1 MNPHHLQFGSVDWSI
16 LGEQEGALTKVVG
29 PTFDKG
35 ALSCCQVA
43 KSQWRN
49 FQGKRYNLRLMQLM
63 LTENI
68 ELVGSSDVKAGL
80 LGGGPKSKPRTYAA
94 ALLERSAAVTREKKL
109 KMESQASDS
118 PQSSAP
124 TFDSFPTDDPEKE
137 YMEMASNNHALLFAN
152 NGNQC
157 SLTTMLHLMLSQ
169 PEIKEAILGTRIK

>member
-63 LTENI
+63 LTEYI
-68 ELVGSSDVKAGL
+68 ELVGSSDVKTGL

-94 ALLERSAAVTREKKL
+94 ALLEKSAAITKEKKQ
-109 KMESQASDS
+109 KRVPTITTSGPWGQPNTFS
-118 PQSSAP
+118 PRP
-124 TFDSFPTDDPEKE
+124 PP
-137 YMEMASNNHALLFAN
+137 
-152 NGNQC
+152 
-157 SLTTMLHLMLSQ
+157 LHLPPDPRRKQ
-169 PEIKEAILGTRIK
+169 